1 MASLSTKAGRP
12 VRSTTRSRIGRF
24 SIGRL
29 TAATARPFSWSI
41 VAGIPIPTASTPGRA
56 ALRLGDLAHQ
66 QLDQLLLALAGGAL
80 AALPDG
86 LGVAVED
93 AEQHLRTAQI
103 DAYRFG
109 LAHLF
114 SQLLARATAG
124 IGMIPESFMANDGEQ
139 RPSGPPDYK
148 VYRARRGFFSR
159 FRKPDLSGLRG
170 ARLARA
176 EAAEAAQTAPAASA
190 ARGRP
195 DPGLRRALKWVGL
208 AALGWILLSFLAFAV
223 SAQLQAFKLSGEA
236 KSALHGNP
244 FLLPSAQT
252 ILVLGTD
259 ARPPDT
265 KEPGAA
271 PSQECFE
278 QQAHG
283 DAPHGKCSAR
293 RIPRRHADADPRRRR
308 RLPQTLDPA
317 RQLRR
322 NPRPE
327 PAEDQRGLRLR
338 RRQGARSKRSRDF
351 LGIEVDHVAI
361 VDFTGFEDLID
372 AVGGVEVDVPHK
384 ICADISG
391 GAGGGQGGFTLR
403 LGKGENT
410 LDGEKALIY
419 SRIREPSECPG
430 PGKSAYTLGYEDLDR
445 EKAQQAVI
453 SGIKD
458 RLTDPLRAPLQLRQ
472 GPDHRLGRAEGLRQR
487 HGLLHDA
494 AADPGGRDRRRKRG
508 RRALQ
513 PAPTRAASRG
523 PAGSIEVP
531 DSERRRA
538 VKKLLGE

>member
-1 MASLSTKAGRP
+1 MG
-12 VRSTTRSRIGRF
+12 
-24 SIGRL
+24 
-29 TAATARPFSWSI
+29 
-41 VAGIPIPTASTPGRA
+41 
-56 ALRLGDLAHQ
+56 
-66 QLDQLLLALAGGAL
+66 
-80 AALPDG
+80 
-86 LGVAVED
+86 
-93 AEQHLRTAQI
+93 
-103 DAYRFG
+103 
-109 LAHLF
+109 
-114 SQLLARATAG
+114 
-124 IGMIPESFMANDGEQ
+124 NDDEQ

-159 FRKPDLSGLRG
+159 FRKPDLSGLGGRDW
-170 ARLARA
+170 RRPKL
-176 EAAEAAQTAPAASA
+176 PKIP
-190 ARGRP
+190 GRP
-195 DPGLRRALKWVGL
+195 GRERGPRTPRPGLRRALKWIGL

-259 ARPPDT
+259 TRPPDT

-271 PSQECFE
+271 PSPECFE

-283 DAPHGKCSAR
+283 DSPHGNCSQGEFRADTLMLIR
-293 RIPRRHADADPRRRR
+293 AGGGAFRKLSIPRDSY
-308 RLPQTLDPA
+308 
-317 RQLRR
+317 
-322 NPRPE
+322 
-327 PAEDQRGLRLR
+327 AEIPGHETTKINAAFAFG
-338 RRQGARSKRSRDF
+338 GAALQIKTIEQF

-372 AVGGVEVDVPHK
+372 AVGGVTVDVPHK

-453 SGIKD
+453 AGIKD
-458 RLTDPLRAPLQLRQ
+458 RLTDPLRLPYNFIHGPIIGWDAPKAFVSDMGFLTMPQLVLSAAIGGNSNADVLCSGAHADCPP
-472 GPDHRLGRAEGLRQR
+472 GPG
-487 HGLLHDA
+487 
-494 AADPGGRDRRRKRG
+494 
-508 RRALQ
+508 
-513 PAPTRAASRG
+513 
-523 PAGSIEVP
+523 GSIEVP